1 MKDSTSVPSRRGN
14 IGFILS
20 LIGGAIILFSGF
32 TMAANPSSILE
43 TLEEQGKDIG
53 NMTEETIRSA
63 GMLAAVC
70 GIATL
75 GGGLLAHYKEDKL
88 KIGGIM
94 AIAGSAIAFLFGN
107 VGLLAILGIAGGG
120 LILARK

>member
-1 MKDSTSVPSRRGN
+1 
-14 IGFILS
+14 
-20 LIGGAIILFSGF
+20 
-32 TMAANPSSILE
+32 MAANPSSILE

-88 KIGGIM
+88 KMGGIM